1 MRNTLLVLLM
11 LSMTSCAIQKKTID
25 TGLAAEAATAAGDP
39 VKALELWE
47 KKITEDELAG
57 RENTTQAYDKA
68 GHAALAVGDTIKA
81 ENHFKLAV
89 YHKTASL
96 KTWLF
101 LSDFYQRAD
110 NLSLEV
116 MALEGLAKHF
126 PDKPETKNAMPILFK
141 LYAQTQ
147 QWDKAV
153 ETWSHVRPE
162 NQDEALLNDWFKVNK
177 AIKNDDACNETSS
190 LLLAKNPNNTDA
202 LDWKAIQLY
211 ELGEQRYQQEMA
223 AYEKNKTRKQYA
235 VLLKGLEKSTNDFK
249 ESLKLF
255 ERLYK
260 IKPDKAYALYM
271 GNIYA
276 RFGDEKNAAKYHK
289 LAN

>member
-1 MRNTLLVLLM
+1 M
-11 LSMTSCAIQKKTID
+11 QKKIVD
-25 TGLAAEAATAAGDP
+25 TGLEADAATASGDHI
-39 VKALELWE
+39 KALELWE

-57 RENTTQAYDKA
+57 RENTTLAYDKA
-68 GHAALAVGDTIKA
+68 GHSALALGDTIKA

-96 KTWLF
+96 NTWLF
-101 LSDFYQRAD
+101 LSDFYHQAN

-126 PDKPETKNAMPILFK
+126 PDKPETRNLMPVLFK

-147 QWDKAV
+147 QREKAV
-153 ETWSHVRPE
+153 ETYALIE
-162 NQDEALLNDWFKVNK
+162 KDKIDESLLNIWFDVNK
-177 AIKNDDACNETSS
+177 ALNNTAICNEISTE
-190 LLLAKNPNNTDA
+190 LLAKNPDNIKA
-202 LDWKAIQLY
+202 LEWSAKQLY
-211 ELGEQRYQQEMA
+211 ALGESRYQQETK
-223 AYEKNKTRKQYA
+223 AYEKNKTRKQYSI
-235 VLLKGLEKSTNDFK
+235 LLKGLEKSTNDFK

-260 IKPDKAYALYM
+260 INSDKAYALYI

-276 RFGDEKNAAKYHK
+276 RFGDEKNASRYHK

>member
-1 MRNTLLVLLM
+1 
-11 LSMTSCAIQKKTID
+11 MTSCAIQKKTVD
-25 TGLAAEAATAAGDP
+25 TMLAAESATAAGDHN
-39 VKALELWE
+39 KALELWE

-57 RENTTQAYDKA
+57 HETTTQAYDKA
-68 GHAALAVGDTIKA
+68 GHAALAVGDTTKA

-101 LSDFYQRAD
+101 LSDFYRKAD

-116 MALEGLAKHF
+116 MALEGLLKNY
-126 PDKPETKNAMPILFK
+126 PEKPETKNAMPLLFE
-141 LYAQTQ
+141 LYTQTQ

-153 ETWSHVRPE
+153 ETWSHIRPE
-162 NQDEALLNDWFKVNK
+162 NQNEDVLNNWLIVNK
-177 AIKNDDACNETSS
+177 ALKNNDVCNETSS
-190 LLLAKNPNNTDA
+190 LLLTKNPNNTDA

-211 ELGEQRYQQEMA
+211 DLGEKRYQHEMT
-223 AYEKNKTRKQYA
+223 AYERNKTRKQYA
-235 VLLKGLEKSTNDFK
+235 TLLKGLEKSTNDFK

>member
-1 MRNTLLVLLM
+1 MRNTLLVLLI
-11 LSMTSCAIQKKTID
+11 LSMTSCAIQKKSVD
-25 TGLAAEAATAAGDP
+25 TVLAAESATAAGDHN
-39 VKALELWE
+39 KALELWE

-57 RENTTQAYDKA
+57 RETTTQAYDKA

-101 LSDFYQRAD
+101 LSDFYRKAD

-116 MALEGLAKHF
+116 MALEGLLKYY
-126 PDKPETKNAMPILFK
+126 PEKSETKNAMPLLFE
-141 LYAQTQ
+141 LYTQTQ

-162 NQDEALLNDWFKVNK
+162 NQDEEVLNNWLEVNK
-177 AIKNDDACNETSS
+177 ALKNNDVCNETSS
-190 LLLAKNPNNTDA
+190 LLLTKNPNNTDA

-211 ELGEQRYQQEMA
+211 ELGEKRYQQEMT

-235 VLLKGLEKSTNDFK
+235 ALLKGLEKSTNDFK

-260 IKPDKAYALYM
+260 IKPDKAYALYV